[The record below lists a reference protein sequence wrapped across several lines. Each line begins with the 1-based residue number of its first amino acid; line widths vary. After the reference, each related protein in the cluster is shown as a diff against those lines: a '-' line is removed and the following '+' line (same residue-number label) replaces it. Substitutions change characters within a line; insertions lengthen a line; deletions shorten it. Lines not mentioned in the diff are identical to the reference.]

1 MNETT
6 IDGSRYPQY
15 DGAAANLAQV
25 FGRRR
30 WTAPPVPAAAPMA
43 TASTGPSSGGGG
55 GAAQRGSS
63 CGGGGGDMA
72 SSPLGAKPSSS
83 EVEMESA
90 SEVGATE
97 PV

>member
-1 MNETT
+1 MTWLLPCYCFGP
-6 IDGSRYPQY
+6 DG
-15 DGAAANLAQV
+15 DGIH
-25 FGRRR
+25 
-30 WTAPPVPAAAPMA
+30 WPV
-43 TASTGPSSGGGG
+43 SGSGGG

-63 CGGGGGDMA
+63 GGGGGGDMA

-83 EVEMESA
+83 EIEMESA